1 MKYLIRTKS
10 RVEKGNLLKGNE
22 QDHARAL
29 FSRVVGSKNLVE
41 FRIYKTMWERIRD
54 IWNRKPQDTQERDT
68 SGLRVVVD
76 NTKRR
81 I

>member
-1 MKYLIRTKS
+1 MKYLIRTDS
-10 RVEKGNLLKGNE
+10 GTERGDLLKGIE

-54 IWNRKPQDTQERDT
+54 IWNRKPQDTKET
-68 SGLRVVVD
+68 HISGLRVVVD
-76 NTKRR
+76 NTKRH